1 MATVQYLALW
11 LAAVAAAF
19 LAGLATHY
27 IHAHFQPYPDKIID
41 GHGVSDHLLNEA
53 LSPNYA
59 FWGDYDEG
67 GWWEFYS
74 LRNFRTPGIG
84 AATSE
89 RPEFTAMRP
98 ERASAVKDV
107 CQSAFDIGLRP
118 RLCG

>member
-1 MATVQYLALW
+1 MATVQYLTLW

-41 GHGVSDHLLNEA
+41 GHGVIDHLLNEA
-53 LSPNYA
+53 LSQNYV
-59 FWGDYDEG
+59 FWGEYDEG

-74 LRNFRTPGIG
+74 LRNFLTHAIVPVLAVLITGV
-84 AATSE
+84 A
-89 RPEFTAMRP
+89 FWP